1 MPWRCAP
8 WHQKGTRWHRKN
20 GDLWWM
26 GWCAPGLGN
35 CPKKKRP
42 VMSKINRIVG
52 MICWFPSIY
61 VEFVWQP
68 FMKSCLMA
76 WHAQISIHFVQAKKP
91 TTPTAANPLQ
101 KKQEKLVC
109 GKCTSCLQNMLGHY
123 SFVFIFFRMVTKG
136 SVSYLSSPCF
146 STSIGGIGG
155 PARAKRGIL
164 AVMYWISIIWGGGM
178 LKTLVQRSFI
188 NSNYSSITTQ

>member
-1 MPWRCAP
+1 MCSWPWE
-8 WHQKGTRWHRKN
+8 
-20 GDLWWM
+20 LS
-26 GWCAPGLGN
+26 
-35 CPKKKRP
+35 KKKAPRHVKNQP
-42 VMSKINRIVG
+42 NSWDDLLVPLNLCRICMTTIYEILPDG
-52 MICWFPSIY
+52 MACTDFD
-61 VEFVWQP
+61 P
-68 FMKSCLMA
+68 FRSGQKTNNTDCGKSPA
-76 WHAQISIHFVQAKKP
+76 
-91 TTPTAANPLQ
+91 

-164 AVMYWISIIWGGGM
+164 AVMYWISIIRGGPPVRS
-178 LKTLVQRSFI
+178 TLGGYIASQEAMDQ
-188 NSNYSSITTQ
+188 Y